1 MHLFLPSSH
10 KTQKTKARTQVREKR
25 AINKIYT
32 FAYSIK
38 VGDALPIS
46 DTRKWKVNKS
56 ANEILK
62 MVKTELLRKNAK
74 LIEANS
80 ERIEATLGSEGR
92 TRLFGGL
99 LVSMETLPVKITL
112 RMNES
117 ASETE
122 IDAIIQD
129 NFGPGFRIGM
139 VGKYKEYMQNLLNLL
154 ATVLEAKG

>member
-1 MHLFLPSSH
+1 M
-10 KTQKTKARTQVREKR
+10 
-25 AINKIYT
+25 
-32 FAYSIK
+32 
-38 VGDALPIS
+38 PIS

-80 ERIEATLGSEGR
+80 MRIEATLGSEGR
-92 TRLFGGL
+92 TRFFGGM
-99 LVSMETLPVKITL
+99 LVSMEPLPVKITL

-129 NFGPGFRIGM
+129 NLGPGFRIGM
-139 VGKYKEYMQNLLNLL
+139 VGKYKEYIQNLLNLL
-154 ATVLEAKG
+154 ATVLEVKN